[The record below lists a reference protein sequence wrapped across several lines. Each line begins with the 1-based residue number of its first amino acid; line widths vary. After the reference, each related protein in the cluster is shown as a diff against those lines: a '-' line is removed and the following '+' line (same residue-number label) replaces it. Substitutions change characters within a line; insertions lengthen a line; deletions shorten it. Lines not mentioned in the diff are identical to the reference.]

1 LNLLVRSYIHT
12 ATPVASVHIT
22 KKIKRVLSPASV
34 RNVFKNLSTKG
45 YVKQPHT
52 SSGRIP
58 TEKAY
63 RFFVDSIVGA
73 YGDELEDALLLK
85 QRDLKNLQRHIAMKL
100 HLVSGILGRGAVLG
114 TMGFEQLFTEPE
126 FSEQNM
132 VIQFGRFLD
141 NISKKQSYYT
151 KKLSRKRVTI
161 VIGKENPT
169 LESNNMS
176 VVVSLMENNELF
188 YTAGLMRM
196 DYERIIDFF
205 IRS

>member
-1 LNLLVRSYIHT
+1 MTVKQQEITSREGEILNLLVRSYIHT

-22 KKIKRVLSPASV
+22 KKIKRALSPASV
-34 RNVFKNLSTKG
+34 RN
-45 YVKQPHT
+45 
-52 SSGRIP
+52 
-58 TEKAY
+58 
-63 RFFVDSIVGA
+63 
-73 YGDELEDALLLK
+73 
-85 QRDLKNLQRHIAMKL
+85 DLKNLQRHIAMKL

-161 VIGKENPT
+161 VIEIG
-169 LESNNMS
+169 
-176 VVVSLMENNELF
+176 
-188 YTAGLMRM
+188 R
-196 DYERIIDFF
+196 
-205 IRS
+205 